1 MQPRVESV
9 PTTQPVLV
17 TVHAS
22 DPISRAGVVSQLRQ
36 CAEIALTDGTR
47 HDRAHVAL
55 LVVGAVDE
63 ATLVSLRR
71 LVHAQSARVVLVVDR
86 MRGADVLDVAGCGV
100 TSIVRRREAT
110 PARLL
115 RAVLAA
121 HRGHGDLPPDLL
133 GRLIAQMGRLQ
144 SSAQGPAHLTP
155 AEMTPREVDI
165 LRLVA
170 DGLDTAEVA
179 AKLAYSERTVKN
191 DLQNLTSRLGL
202 RNRTHAVAY
211 ALRAGYI

>member
-1 MQPRVESV
+1 MQPTLESV
-9 PTTQPVLV
+9 PTTRPVLV

-22 DPISRAGVVSQLRQ
+22 DPISQAGVVSQLRQ
-36 CAEIALTDGTR
+36 CAEIAVADGTQHER
-47 HDRAHVAL
+47 GHVAL
-55 LVVGAVDE
+55 LVVGTVDE

-71 LVHAQSARVVLVVDR
+71 LVRAQSARVVLVVDR
-86 MRGADVLDVAGCGV
+86 MHGADVLEVAGCGV

-144 SSAQGPAHLTP
+144 SSAQGPARLTS

>member
-1 MQPRVESV
+1 MQQTVESV
-9 PTTQPVLV
+9 LTTQPVPV

-22 DPISRAGVVSQLRQ
+22 DPISQAGVVSQLRQ
-36 CAEIALTDGTR
+36 CAGITVADDERQGR
-47 HDRAHVAL
+47 GRVAL
-55 LVVGAVDE
+55 LVVGTVDGT
-63 ATLVSLRR
+63 TLASLRR
-71 LVHAQSARVVLVVDR
+71 LVHAENVRVVLVVDR
-86 MRGADVLDVAGCGV
+86 MRGADVLNVAGCGV
-100 TSIVRRREAT
+100 TSIVRRHEAT

-121 HRGHGDLPPDLL
+121 HRGHGDLPSDLL
-133 GRLIAQMGRLQ
+133 GRLITQMGRCQ
-144 SSAQGPAHLTP
+144 SRAPAPAGPTS

-170 DGLDTAEVA
+170 EGFDTAEVA

-191 DLQNLTSRLGL
+191 DLQNLTSRLQL

>member
-1 MQPRVESV
+1 MQPTVESV

-22 DPISRAGVVSQLRQ
+22 DPISQAGVVSQLRQ
-36 CAEIALTDGTR
+36 CAEITVADDIQR
-47 HDRAHVAL
+47 DRGQVAL
-55 LVVGAVDE
+55 LVVGTVDE

-71 LVHAQSARVVLVVDR
+71 LVHAENVRVVLVVDR

-100 TSIVRRREAT
+100 TAVVRRREAT

-121 HRGHGDLPPDLL
+121 HQGHGDLPPDLL

-144 SSAQGPAHLTP
+144 SSAQGPTRLAP

-191 DLQNLTSRLGL
+191 DLQNLTSRLHL